1 MENCRNEMMGGFDNP
16 RIVVKRLSDLADP
29 VQSELDAF
37 VVAVIDAIM
46 HGRF

>member
-1 MENCRNEMMGGFDNP
+1 MGGFDHP
-16 RIVVKRLSDLADP
+16 RVLVKRLSDRAES

-46 HGRF
+46 HTRF

>member
-1 MENCRNEMMGGFDNP
+1 MMGGFDNAG
-16 RIVVKRLSDLADP
+16 IAVKRLSDRAES

-46 HGRF
+46 HTRF